1 MRSLFRKADR
11 PRRAAATPVAHAVVR
26 QDAVTVGKRRLVQE
40 RPEPFDAGAVV
51 YEHDRL
57 RLRVRRTRARCPQE
71 LPDPSD
77 RIRRGHAMLTRVVRD
92 GISGHKRPRGGLRC
106 GRTRSLRQIGSHPE
120 IRLVVDDRGRQP
132 QRSDSPQ
139 RR

>member
-51 YEHDRL
+51 YEHHRFSGSAYVVLELDAL
-57 RLRVRRTRARCPQE
+57 KSCPIHPTGSDVVTRC
-71 LPDPSD
+71 
-77 RIRRGHAMLTRVVRD
+77 
-92 GISGHKRPRGGLRC
+92 
-106 GRTRSLRQIGSHPE
+106 
-120 IRLVVDDRGRQP
+120 
-132 QRSDSPQ
+132 
-139 RR
+139 